1 MPNPYRE
8 NPLPLMNNQLLSRLD
23 WWAVLCYLA
32 LITFGIINIYSNAYQ
47 GSPIPL
53 FDYSNF
59 VGKQILIF
67 LFCLVLFL
75 PILYLNPILFEHLA
89 YIIYGLSILSLL
101 GLFFFG
107 TKISGATSWYNVGVI
122 RLQPSEFC
130 KIAVSLLIAY
140 ILSGIDANLKNRQTL
155 IKFWGII
162 LLPMLLIIAQPDP
175 GSALVFLSLIFVFI
189 REGGHFN
196 VLIFGVSILLIF
208 LLTILLNPFN
218 TALIIGFI
226 FLLTLYFV
234 RRQSKRNRL
243 WPLVLVFLFS
253 VGFSYTVNFI
263 FNEVFE
269 QRHRDRINVVLGLI
283 EDEKGI
289 GYNINQSKIA
299 IGSGALTGKG
309 FLNGSQT
316 KGGFV
321 PEQHTDFIYST
332 VGEEWGFMGSFGLV
346 LVFALF
352 IARIIFRAEKHTH
365 TFSRVYSYG
374 FASVLFMHFAVNI
387 GMTLGLVPTIGIPL
401 PLISY
406 GGSSLLA
413 FSLFFF
419 IYLNL
424 DANRLS

>member
-1 MPNPYRE
+1 
-8 NPLPLMNNQLLSRLD
+8 
-23 WWAVLCYLA
+23 
-32 LITFGIINIYSNAYQ
+32 
-47 GSPIPL
+47 
-53 FDYSNF
+53 
-59 VGKQILIF
+59 
-67 LFCLVLFL
+67 
-75 PILYLNPILFEHLA
+75 
-89 YIIYGLSILSLL
+89 
-101 GLFFFG
+101 
-107 TKISGATSWYNVGVI
+107 
-122 RLQPSEFC
+122 
-130 KIAVSLLIAY
+130 
-140 ILSGIDANLKNRQTL
+140 
-155 IKFWGII
+155 
-162 LLPMLLIIAQPDP
+162 
-175 GSALVFLSLIFVFI
+175 
-189 REGGHFN
+189 
-196 VLIFGVSILLIF
+196 
-208 LLTILLNPFN
+208 
-218 TALIIGFI
+218 
-226 FLLTLYFV
+226 
-234 RRQSKRNRL
+234 
-243 WPLVLVFLFS
+243 